1 MTVNNGECW
10 EPLRTQEK
18 RLIFPGWC
26 WFWHSRM
33 CWKWLDSCWLRTS
46 DIICDLF
53 LINVNMMVLFD
64 KCFTSH
70 YIPNVYIYIYTC
82 PLYTYIYIYIL
93 IYIYPLLCIYAYIY
107 SHYIPIIFPL
117 MSDIIWCLSF
127 PPHIDA
133 ILRPQVSPNDFQSW
147 SPSPRGLDPGLEIC
161 WDSWDIQ

>member
-10 EPLRTQEK
+10 EPFRTQEK

-70 YIPNVYIYIYTC
+70 YIPDVYIYIHM
-82 PLYTYIYIYIL
+82 PIIHIYIYIF
-93 IYIYPLLCIYAYIY
+93 IYIYPLLCIMYRYIHIFPWY
-107 SHYIPIIFPL
+107 SHDVCHSPRT
-117 MSDIIWCLSF
+117 SNC
-127 PPHIDA
+127 
-133 ILRPQVSPNDFQSW
+133 ILPFFRPQVSPNDSQAW
-147 SPSPRGLDPGLEIC
+147 SPSPRGLDPGLETGN
-161 WDSWDIQ
+161 W